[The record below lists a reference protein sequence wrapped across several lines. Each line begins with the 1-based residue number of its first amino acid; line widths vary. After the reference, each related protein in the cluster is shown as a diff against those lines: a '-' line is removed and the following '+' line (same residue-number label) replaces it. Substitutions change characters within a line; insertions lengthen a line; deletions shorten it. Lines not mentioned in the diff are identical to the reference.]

1 MFEISASL
9 LTTRMSLIR
18 GLRGFTMQCSRAL
31 AKVPSRAD
39 GFEKKR
45 EKDVVLVG
53 FMGMSV

>member
-1 MFEISASL
+1 
-9 LTTRMSLIR
+9 
-18 GLRGFTMQCSRAL
+18 MQCSRAL
-31 AKVPSRAD
+31 AKVPSLAD